1 MSGPAFTRAV
11 ILQRVAQVLKAA
23 QVHALT
29 NQLLRTGV
37 QQLHEVVRSLEGEQ
51 PLTILWASDAM
62 FVNRALITQG
72 PGVAHTIE
80 AFKKLFERLK
90 VHELSFDPHVTE
102 EQLFDFLG
110 VFQKHWHSQTP
121 EAVVHE
127 PGPIRFR
134 ALGKEEIGALGVGT
148 IDKRQNVLRN
158 YARLAMLT
166 KVVVDHVTAR
176 QPFKLGLLRRA
187 VQQLAE
193 ASTGADAL
201 LAGLT
206 RFPNLQ
212 GELHFHL
219 VATSA
224 LTLLMGRRLELPR
237 GPLVDLAEAALLHD
251 LARLDLARAG
261 ADIEAR
267 RHTSLQLPARSMLAV
282 TSLAF
287 TRDAMLSASCAFESG
302 LPANAGDPL
311 FRPGAAARLI
321 AVPSFYSRLTT
332 PQPPRKA
339 FAPDQA
345 LHMLRRRAGG
355 AFDADVVSLFIA
367 TVGLYPVGSTVRLS
381 SGELA
386 VVLEVPKDPANG
398 ARPVVKVFRNAAG
411 APLDAVVD
419 LATDP
424 TRRAVVEAVELVEA
438 ANPMPFLLA

>member
-1 MSGPAFTRAV
+1 MSGPTFTRPV
-11 ILQRVAQVLKAA
+11 VMQRVAQVIKAA

-37 QQLHEVVRSLEGEQ
+37 QQLHEVIRSLEGEQ

-62 FVNRALITQG
+62 FVNRALVTQG

-90 VHELSFDPHVTE
+90 VHELTFDPQVTE
-102 EQLFDFLG
+102 DDIMAFLG
-110 VFQKHWHSQTP
+110 VFQRHWHSQTP
-121 EAVVHE
+121 EAVVNE
-127 PGPIRFR
+127 AGPIRFR
-134 ALGKEEIGALGVGT
+134 ALGKEEIGALGAGT
-148 IDKRQNVLRN
+148 IDRRQNVLRS

-212 GELHFHL
+212 GDLHFHL

-224 LTLLMGRRLELPR
+224 LTLLMGRRLELAR
-237 GPLVDLAEAALLHD
+237 GPLVDLAQAALLHD
-251 LARLDLARAG
+251 LARLDIARAG
-261 ADIEAR
+261 ADVEQR
-267 RHTSLQLPARSMLAV
+267 RATSLQLPTRSMLSV

-287 TRDAMLSASCAFESG
+287 TRDAMLSATCAFESA

-311 FRPGAAARLI
+311 FRPGVAARLI

-339 FAPDQA
+339 FAPDQV
-345 LHMLRRRAGG
+345 LHMLRRRAGTS
-355 AFDADVVSLFIA
+355 FDPDVVSLFIA
-367 TVGLYPVGSTVRLS
+367 TVGLFPVGSTVRLS

-386 VVLEVPKDPANG
+386 VVMQVPTDPANA

-411 APLDAVVD
+411 APVDAVVD

-424 TRRAVVEAVELVEA
+424 GRRAVLEAVELVEA

>member
-1 MSGPAFTRAV
+1 MMTRPV
-11 ILQRVAQVLKAA
+11 MMQRVAQVLKAA

-29 NQLLRTGV
+29 NQLLRAGV
-37 QQLHEVVRSLEGEQ
+37 QQLHEAVVSLNGEQ

-62 FVNRALITQG
+62 FVNRALVTQG
-72 PGVAHTIE
+72 PGVAHTID

-90 VHELSFDPHVTE
+90 VHEISFDPTVTE
-102 EQLFDFLG
+102 NDIYRFLE
-110 VFQKHWHSQTP
+110 VFQRHWHSPTP
-121 EAVVHE
+121 EAVVNE

-134 ALGKEEIGALGVGT
+134 ALGKEEAGAIGAGT
-148 IDKRQNVLRN
+148 IDRRQNVLRG

-166 KVVVDHVTAR
+166 KVVVDHVKAR
-176 QPFKLGLLRRA
+176 QPFKVALLRRA
-187 VQQLAE
+187 IQQLAE

-201 LAGLT
+201 LAGMT

-237 GPLVDLAEAALLHD
+237 GPMVDLAQAALLHD
-251 LARLDLARAG
+251 LARFDIATAG

-267 RHTSLQLPARSMLAV
+267 RHLSLQLPTRSMLAV
-282 TSLAF
+282 TTLAF
-287 TRDAMLSASCAFESG
+287 TREAMLAATSAFESA
-302 LPANAGDPL
+302 LPVGAEDPL

-321 AVPSFYSRLTT
+321 AVPSFFSRLTT
-332 PQPPRKA
+332 PQPPRRA

-345 LHMLRRRAGG
+345 LHMLRRRAGTW
-355 AFDADVVSLFIA
+355 FDADVVSLFIA
-367 TVGLYPVGSTVRLS
+367 TVGLFPVGTTVRLT

-386 VVLEVPKDPANG
+386 VVLQVPTDPSNG
-398 ARPVVKVFRNAAG
+398 ARPVVKIFRNAAG
-411 APLDAVVD
+411 APVDAMVD
-419 LATDP
+419 LAKDP
-424 TRRAVVEAVELVEA
+424 SQRAVVESVELVET